1 MLSSGER
8 LHTYLPTYLPRR
20 STFTHPN
27 TTHTHHFP
35 APPPPRVGLCILSTQ
50 RAYLSRW
57 GILPHVLAPLACLFC
72 VGGTGVEDETNGRV
86 PFRDT
91 IPIYSL

>member
-8 LHTYLPTYLPRR
+8 LHTYLPIYLGAAP
-20 STFTHPN
+20 SPTQTP
-27 TTHTHHFP
+27 HTHHFP
-35 APPPPRVGLCILSTQ
+35 APPPRVGLCILSTQ